1 MNLPPPSD
9 NYAQPVTPQPL
20 APIPPPDHVVHPA
33 SAPLP
38 APSPH
43 ASASTGSP
51 PPPEPDDFIAHAP
64 YPDSGFSANDKLP
77 DLKERNH
84 FVQKLSAAGVAI
96 LVHVALAL
104 LLFTVYV
111 VIPRPKSAEI
121 TAISA
126 PTSQDPTP
134 ETKKVVEQPPQPQ
147 VSQATTSARLMTA
160 VGASSVPLPTVDFEP
175 TTESVDLGTMIG
187 SFDANFGGA
196 TMGTVS
202 FMGNAS
208 QARRVVFAVDASKSM
223 NSKGKGKKK
232 NTISK
237 FDLMKQE
244 LDDSIRKLPEGTQY
258 QILFFSAFAWPH
270 DEIDAGDDKKE
281 WKDYK
286 WTIRPGDDNPKTPD
300 FKYRDGTKDNI
311 KESREL
317 IKDLEMTLGT
327 NWGPPVLMALGIR
340 PKPDVVFFMTDGTTG
355 NPKVWIEMIN
365 SANRKGGKRA
375 TIHTTAM
382 MEPDAAEDLNDLAE
396 KNNGTFTIINAD
408 GSITKG
414 EEFFK
419 K

>member
-1 MNLPPPSD
+1 MSLPPPSND
-9 NYAQPVTPQPL
+9 QPVAPKPL
-20 APIPPPDHVVHPA
+20 TSIPPPDHVLSPA
-33 SAPLP
+33 DSSTVAQAPVI
-38 APSPH
+38 
-43 ASASTGSP
+43 
-51 PPPEPDDFIAHAP
+51 EDDFIAHAP
-64 YPDSGFSANDKLP
+64 YPDSGFRADDRLP
-77 DLKERNH
+77 DVKEQSH
-84 FVQKLSAAGVAI
+84 LVQKLSAAGVAI
-96 LVHVALAL
+96 LVHVALGI

-111 VIPRPKSAEI
+111 VMPRPKAAEI

-147 VSQATTSARLMTA
+147 VTQATTSARLMTA
-160 VGASSVPLPTVDFEP
+160 VGASSVPLPTVEFEP

-208 QARRVVFAVDASKSM
+208 QARRVIFAVDASASM
-223 NSKGKGKKK
+223 KSKGKGKNK
-232 NTISK
+232 NSISK

-270 DEIDAGDDKKE
+270 DEIKAGDNEPE
-281 WKDYK
+281 WKNYR
-286 WTIRPGDDNPKTPD
+286 WNIRKGDDNPKIPK
-300 FKYRDGTKDNI
+300 FKYRDGTKENI

-317 IKDLEMTLGT
+317 LKNLEPTFGT
-327 NWGPPVLMALGIR
+327 NWGPPVLMALDIR
-340 PKPDVVFFMTDGTTG
+340 PKPDVIFFMTDGTTG
-355 NPKVWIEMIN
+355 DPKGWIEMIN
-365 SANRKGGKRA
+365 QANRKGGKRA

-396 KNNGTFTIINAD
+396 KNNGDFTIINAD

-419 K
+419 KKS